1 MRHRKKRFKLTK
13 NQHQRKS
20 FLRNLASSLILK
32 ERITTNEARA
42 KKLRPFLEKS
52 ISRAREDNLTNRRF
66 LLKDYSKKVVDKLL
80 KELGPRYKSQP
91 GGYTRLIKTSMR
103 KIDAA
108 KMVIME
114 LVKK

>member
-13 NQHQRKS
+13 NQNQRKA

-32 ERITTNEARA
+32 ERIITNEARA

-52 ISRAREDNLTNRRF
+52 ISRARENNLTNKRF
-66 LLKDYSKKVVDKLL
+66 LLRDFSIKVVDKLL
-80 KELGPRYKSQP
+80 KDIGPRYKNQP
-91 GGYTRLIKTSMR
+91 GGYTRLIKTNTR